1 MAPSWRSSHNRAV
14 RFPPQSAMPYIVQ
27 ADEQHQLVEVV
38 YSGQITVS
46 TRICAMED
54 GALLLDAHQYA
65 RVLVD
70 LTAAT
75 AATEPADAAH
85 GYAARMAHRP
95 RARNS
100 RLAYVTLPGQH
111 SGLLMETIAS
121 TRHAELRHF
130 HARAEALHWLLTGT

>member
-1 MAPSWRSSHNRAV
+1 
-14 RFPPQSAMPYIVQ
+14 MPYIVQ

-38 YSGQITVS
+38 YTGPITVS

-54 GALLLDAHQYA
+54 GALLLEAHQYA

-75 AATEPADAAH
+75 AAPEPADVAH

-100 RLAYVTLPGQH
+100 RLAYVTLPQQPAN
-111 SGLLMETIAS
+111 LLMENLAS
-121 TRHAELRHF
+121 ARHVELRHF
-130 HARAEALHWLLTGT
+130 HARADALHWLLTGT

>member
-1 MAPSWRSSHNRAV
+1 
-14 RFPPQSAMPYIVQ
+14 MPYLVQ

-38 YSGQITVS
+38 YTGPITLS

-54 GALLLDAHQYA
+54 GATLLDAYQYA

-75 AATEPADAAH
+75 ASPEPTESGH

-95 RARNS
+95 RVRNS
-100 RLAYVTLPGQH
+100 RLAYVTLPHQH
-111 SGLLMETIAS
+111 ANVLMESLAS
-121 TRHAELRHF
+121 ARHGELRHF
-130 HARAEALHWLLTGT
+130 HSRADALHWLLTGT

>member
-1 MAPSWRSSHNRAV
+1 
-14 RFPPQSAMPYIVQ
+14 MPYMVQ

-38 YSGQITVS
+38 YTGPITIS

-70 LTAAT
+70 LTAA
-75 AATEPADAAH
+75 AAAPEADPAH

-95 RARNS
+95 RVRNS
-100 RLAYVTLPGQH
+100 RLAYVTLPHQH
-111 SGLLMETIAS
+111 SHLFMESIAS
-121 TRHAELRHF
+121 ARHGELRHF
-130 HARAEALHWLLTGT
+130 HARADALHWLLTGT

>member
-1 MAPSWRSSHNRAV
+1 
-14 RFPPQSAMPYIVQ
+14 MPYMVH

-38 YSGQITVS
+38 YTGPITVS

-54 GALLLDAHQYA
+54 GAILLAARQYG

-75 AATEPADAAH
+75 VAPEAADGGNAFAT
-85 GYAARMAHRP
+85 RMAHSP
-95 RARNS
+95 RVRNS
-100 RLAYVTLPGQH
+100 RLAYVTRPDSH
-111 SGLLMETIAS
+111 STLLVAHALVGSVAS

-130 HARAEALHWLLTGT
+130 HARDQALHWLLTGT

>member
-1 MAPSWRSSHNRAV
+1 
-14 RFPPQSAMPYIVQ
+14 MPYSVQ

-38 YSGQITVS
+38 YTGPITVS

-54 GALLLDAHQYA
+54 GALLLEAHQYA

-75 AATEPADAAH
+75 AAPEPSDAAH

-95 RARNS
+95 RTRGS
-100 RLAYVTLPGQH
+100 RLAYVMLPQQAAN
-111 SGLLMETIAS
+111 LPMEHLAS
-121 TRHAELRHF
+121 ARHVELRHF
-130 HARAEALHWLLTGT
+130 HARADALHWLLTGT

>member
-1 MAPSWRSSHNRAV
+1 
-14 RFPPQSAMPYIVQ
+14 MPYLVH
-27 ADEQHQLVEVV
+27 ADEQHELVEVI
-38 YSGQITVS
+38 YSGPITTS

-75 AATEPADAAH
+75 AAPEPIAAAH

-100 RLAYVTLPGQH
+100 RLAYVTLPAQH
-111 SGLLMETIAS
+111 PSPLMENVAS
-121 TRHAELRHF
+121 TRHVELRHF

>member
-1 MAPSWRSSHNRAV
+1 
-14 RFPPQSAMPYIVQ
+14 MPYLVQ
-27 ADEQHQLVEVV
+27 ADEQHQLVEVI
-38 YSGQITVS
+38 YTGPITIS

-70 LTAAT
+70 LTAAS
-75 AATEPADAAH
+75 AAPEHDATAH

-100 RLAYVTLPGQH
+100 RLAYVTSPGQH
-111 SGLLMETIAS
+111 SSVLMETIAS
-121 TRHAELRHF
+121 TRHVELRHF
-130 HARAEALHWLLTGT
+130 HTRAAALHWLLTGT